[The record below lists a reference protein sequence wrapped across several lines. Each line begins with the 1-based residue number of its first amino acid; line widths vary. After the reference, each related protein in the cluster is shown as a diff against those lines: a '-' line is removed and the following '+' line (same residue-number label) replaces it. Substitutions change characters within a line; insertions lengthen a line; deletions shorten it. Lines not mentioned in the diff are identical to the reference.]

1 MSPTHYNCKKS
12 CFAVY
17 TICVLLCLFTCF
29 QAKHN
34 KMRGDSG
41 LLHIIYDDSLGGG
54 IQSIQEMTGV
64 VESLQPTMQSS
75 CVFIDIAH
83 SSQRQM
89 TSISR
94 SCCKPPSSHSEATLH
109 KCKQCYMNYERLST
123 WRHKKECKVSQQ
135 ANSLLLITNKQT
147 NKRDL
152 LQQAHCA
159 NLINIKKHHCS
170 RSLDFICSSRH
181 YNKKRHNKE
190 APSSRNNIDLT

>member
-17 TICVLLCLFTCF
+17 TVCVYCS
-29 QAKHN
+29 AY
-34 KMRGDSG
+34 
-41 LLHIIYDDSLGGG
+41 LHFSRQNTTKWEVIQDFCTTLYDDSLGGG
-54 IQSIQEMTGV
+54 IQSIQEMTSV

-94 SCCKPPSSHSEATLH
+94 SCCKPPSSHSETTLH

-147 NKRDL
+147 RE
-152 LQQAHCA
+152 
-159 NLINIKKHHCS
+159 IYY
-170 RSLDFICSSRH
+170 SRH
-181 YNKKRHNKE
+181 
-190 APSSRNNIDLT
+190 IVLIL

>member
-1 MSPTHYNCKKS
+1 MFC
-12 CFAVY
+12 CVY
-17 TICVLLCLFTCF
+17 CMYILLCLFTCF

-41 LLHIIYDDSLGGG
+41 LLHNIIYDDSLGGG
-54 IQSIQEMTGV
+54 IQSIQEMTSV

-147 NKRDL
+147 RE
-152 LQQAHCA
+152 
-159 NLINIKKHHCS
+159 IYY
-170 RSLDFICSSRH
+170 SRH
-181 YNKKRHNKE
+181 
-190 APSSRNNIDLT
+190 IVLIL

>member
-54 IQSIQEMTGV
+54 IQSIQEMTSV

-94 SCCKPPSSHSEATLH
+94 SCCKPPSSHSEVTLH

-123 WRHKKECKVSQQ
+123 WRHKKEWKVSQQ

-147 NKRDL
+147 RE
-152 LQQAHCA
+152 
-159 NLINIKKHHCS
+159 IYY
-170 RSLDFICSSRH
+170 SRH
-181 YNKKRHNKE
+181 
-190 APSSRNNIDLT
+190 IVLIL